1 MFHLLLLIPL
11 KRFGA
16 TCVFLYICWFPCPCE
31 WCIDGYLLFHLFYI
45 YSGWRDEELHA
56 CFQCGINQKKDGYPA
71 GPGFLGVWGKKSFVV
86 YVYHVWTISHE
97 QAGVWIPTTTIFT
110 FTEYYLVLHTTWMAW
125 FQRRK
130 ATSLELSTTYQS
142 PAISWLQKSLTA
154 ISIQLTLLTRLSR
167 HTGPRLV
174 STICTL
180 YDHQQLTRQEN
191 RWNAETPKNLISW
204 RAYTDMEYMEH
215 TWSILVEDITRTP

>member
-1 MFHLLLLIPL
+1 MSLWMMHWRLFAFSSFLHILRVAWWRVACLFSVWNKPEKGWIPSWT
-11 KRFGA
+11 R
-16 TCVFLYICWFPCPCE
+16 VP
-31 WCIDGYLLFHLFYI
+31 
-45 YSGWRDEELHA
+45 WRM
-56 CFQCGINQKKDGYPA
+56 
-71 GPGFLGVWGKKSFVV
+71 GKKIFVV